1 MNQNNSMANKVLES
15 VRVDIINGYYKP
27 NQMINEQD
35 ISQRYRVSKTPVR
48 EALIGL
54 CMEGL
59 LEKIPYKGYFVK
71 SINISD
77 MNALFEFR
85 RILECAMIE
94 LVIDKL
100 SASELSYLK
109 ELADIR
115 LDTEDADLLNNYNDV
130 NCAFHMALAKMTGN
144 PYVVSTYENVLNR
157 LRRAL
162 IMDLKQTDINQ
173 LLSTHKLIVDALSKK
188 DLAAALK
195 CASNGIVV
203 IERRMNTLKK

>member
-1 MNQNNSMANKVLES
+1 MNQNNSMANKVLEN
-15 VRVDIINGYYKP
+15 VRVDIINGTYK
-27 NQMINEQD
+27 QDQLITEQG
-35 ISQRYRVSKTPVR
+35 ISERYKVSKTPVR

-71 SINISD
+71 SININD

-85 RILECAMIE
+85 RILECSMIE
-94 LVIDKL
+94 LMIDKL
-100 SASELSYLK
+100 SASELRHLK

-115 LDTEDADLLNNYNDV
+115 LDTDDPDLLNHYNEV
-130 NCAFHMALAKMTGN
+130 NCTFHMALARMTGN
-144 PYVVSTYENVLNR
+144 PYIVSTYENVLNR

-173 LLSTHKLIVDALSKK
+173 LLNTHMLIVDALSKK
-188 DLAAALK
+188 DLNAALK
-195 CASNGIVV
+195 CTSNGIVV
-203 IERRMNTLKK
+203 IERRMNTLK